1 MVPRLVFVHGIGG
14 PRDPAR
20 DRAGWCAALAKG
32 MADAGHTRL
41 ADALLDRVDC
51 VFAHYADLF
60 RADQAQGTAH
70 APTAATEESDL
81 LAQLVV
87 AWVEQRAA
95 ADADGAAPGESD
107 ERMRLLLARARAAA
121 DPRDQSQG
129 ALDVVRRAVNVA
141 TTVLSIRPWSAA
153 AGWIT
158 PKLMVHHLAQVARY
172 LARGEQDLA
181 GRSLDQRIRARIAQA
196 VDGRPAVVV
205 AHSLGTVVAL
215 ETLHETPSP
224 TPLLVTLGSPIA
236 LRTVVRPRLVPQ
248 PPSVPACVAR
258 WHNHW
263 DRDDVIAAR
272 PLLEDDLLASPTGVL
287 PRTRRV
293 DSDGFW
299 VHGAETYLA
308 HPDVAGPVAEA
319 LQDLAGA

>member
-20 DRAGWCAALAKG
+20 DREGWCAALAKG
-32 MADAGHTRL
+32 MADAGHTRF
-41 ADALLDRVDC
+41 ADALPRRTDC

-60 RADQAQGTAH
+60 RTDQAQGAARTPAAASDEADLLAELMVAWVGQH
-70 APTAATEESDL
+70 ADADAATE
-81 LAQLVV
+81 
-87 AWVEQRAA
+87 RA
-95 ADADGAAPGESD
+95 
-107 ERMRLLLARARAAA
+107 RLLLARARAEA
-121 DPRDQSQG
+121 DVRDQSQG
-129 ALDVVRRAVNVA
+129 ALDVVRRAINVA
-141 TTVLSIRPWSAA
+141 TTMLSLRPWSAA

-172 LARGEQDLA
+172 LARGEQDAA
-181 GRSLDQRIRARIAQA
+181 GQSLDRRIRARIAEA
-196 VDGRPAVVV
+196 IDGRPAVVV

-236 LRTVVRPRLVPQ
+236 LRTVVRPRLHPQ
-248 PPSVPACVAR
+248 PPSVPACVTR

-263 DRDDVIAAR
+263 DRDDIVAAR
-272 PLLEDDLLASPTGVL
+272 PLLEDDLLPSPTGVL
-287 PRTRRV
+287 PRSRRV

-299 VHGAETYLA
+299 VHSAETYLA